1 MLGMPDCATSSI
13 HVIAAYLFVDID
25 DTPALHA
32 RLATSAKEAQLKGTV
47 LLAKEGINLCL
58 AGSQEALAMWIKTL
72 RSDPRFASIEVKWS
86 QASALPF
93 RFLRVK
99 VKREII
105 RMNQP
110 TIRPSAQRASAV
122 TSAQLKRW
130 LDAGRCDKGRPVVFL
145 DTRNNFEVDVG
156 SFTGAL
162 DWRLG
167 KFSDFPEALA
177 QHRAALEGKTVVSYC
192 TGGIRCEKA
201 VLWMQSLGIS
211 HVHQLDGGILKYFEE
226 QGSAAQAPHFE
237 GACFVFDE
245 RGALDAGLSA

>member
-1 MLGMPDCATSSI
+1 MPCMPDCATPSI

-25 DTPALHA
+25 DTPALHT
-32 RLATSAKEAQLKGTV
+32 RLATSAQMAQLKGTI
-47 LLAKEGINLCL
+47 LLANEGINLCL
-58 AGSQEALAMWIKTL
+58 AGSQEALSVWVKTL
-72 RSDPRFASIEVKWS
+72 RSDPRFAPIEVKWS
-86 QASALPF
+86 RASTLPF

-110 TIRPSAQRASAV
+110 TIHPSAQRASAV

-130 LDAGRCDKGRPVVFL
+130 LDAGRCDDGRPVVLL
-145 DTRNNFEVDVG
+145 DTRNSFEVDVG

-162 DWRLG
+162 NWRLG
-167 KFSDFPEALA
+167 KFSDFPAALA

>member
-1 MLGMPDCATSSI
+1 MLVMPDCATSSI

-25 DTPALHA
+25 DTPALHT
-32 RLATSAKEAQLKGTV
+32 RLATSAQMAQLKGTI

-58 AGSQEALAMWIKTL
+58 AGSQEALSVWVKTL
-72 RSDPRFASIEVKWS
+72 RSDPRFAPMEVKCS

-110 TIRPSAQRASAV
+110 TIHPSAQRASAV

-130 LDAGRCDKGRPVVFL
+130 LDAGRCDDGRPVVLL
-145 DTRNNFEVDVG
+145 DTRNSFEVDVG

-162 DWRLG
+162 NWRLG
-167 KFSDFPEALA
+167 KFSDFPAALA

-201 VLWMQSLGIS
+201 VLWMQSLGIA